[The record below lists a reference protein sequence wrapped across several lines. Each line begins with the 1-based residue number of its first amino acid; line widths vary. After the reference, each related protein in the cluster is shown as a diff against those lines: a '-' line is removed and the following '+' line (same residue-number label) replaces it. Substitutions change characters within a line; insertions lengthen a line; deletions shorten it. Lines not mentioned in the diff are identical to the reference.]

1 MHAEPCIKLECCLT
15 LRSRRASGRNYR
27 TYHRARKD
35 LLGYS
40 SPAAYVSHRR
50 TWATPPSRCRN
61 TSDGDGSSR
70 PGAGHTRLLGRH
82 SGWIARTPHRFR
94 RFRGRTMS
102 SDNAPSG
109 DRQQVSAGES
119 NAADRLPSSCSLVLL
134 PLVLS
139 GGTTL
144 EVYQRTDSRPDARG
158 RPRSRTPSTP
168 APHPRRR
175 PARRSGGVP
184 A

>member
-1 MHAEPCIKLECCLT
+1 MRAEPCITLKCCLT

-27 TYHRARKD
+27 TYRRVRKD
-35 LLGYS
+35 LLSYS

-50 TWATPPSRCRN
+50 TWATPPSRCRS
-61 TSDGDGSSR
+61 TSDGDGSYR

-82 SGWIARTPHRFR
+82 SGWIARTPHRSR

-102 SDNAPSG
+102 SDNVPSG
-109 DRQQVSAGES
+109 DGPQVSAGES

-158 RPRSRTPSTP
+158 RPSSHRPSRR
-168 APHPRRR
+168 APRPRRR
-175 PARRSGGVP
+175 PARHSGDAP